1 MDYRKVAGLKRS
13 LSSRLDHYL
22 DTIEAIVNCY
32 FLAEVL
38 AFNDHQNAYLIH
50 DWCSFCVSKSCQSLA
65 TITLIL
71 KSGYPEDALIL
82 LRSVYECYL
91 SIVFILNNPDRIDD
105 FIQKPVGIL
114 TGRYHHPKTKKK
126 RTDYRRIVIKET
138 GEVIPY
144 NVTVRQLAKGS
155 PYPSDIKLYD
165 FLYPFLSE
173 MVHPHILNSGNYR
186 HNIDDWRFCHRQKH
200 DDLAPWVLTLYI
212 YTLIL
217 AECYDL
223 EDLDQP
229 ENSLLKRNIRKG
241 AEILDKSLSYLSEID
256 RIDKTEL
263 ILLNERFSETTKA
276 KWFFKSN

>member
-1 MDYRKVAGLKRS
+1 MDGRKIAGLKRS
-13 LSSRLDHYL
+13 LSSRLDHYFE
-22 DTIEAIVNCY
+22 TIKAIVSNY

-38 AFNDHQNAYLIH
+38 AFNDHQRAYLIH
-50 DWCSFCVSKSCQSLA
+50 DWCSFCMTKSCQSLA

-71 KSGYPEDALIL
+71 KAGYPEDALIL

-91 SIVFILNNPDRIDD
+91 STVFVLNNPDRIDD

-114 TGRYHHPKTKKK
+114 TGRYHHPETKNK
-126 RTDYRRIVIKET
+126 RINYKRIIVKET

-144 NVTVRQLAKGS
+144 SVTIRQLAKGS
-155 PYPSDIKLYD
+155 PYASDIKLYD
-165 FLYPFLSE
+165 VLYLFLSE
-173 MVHPHILNSGNYR
+173 MVHPHIVNSGNYR
-186 HNIDDWRFCHRQKH
+186 DDVDGWYFCHRQKH
-200 DDLAPWVLTLYI
+200 DDIVPWILTLYI

-229 ENSLLKRNIRKG
+229 ENSMLKHNIRKG
-241 AEILDKSLSYLSEID
+241 AEILKKGLSYLSDVD
-256 RIDKTEL
+256 RISKNEL
-263 ILLNERFSETTKA
+263 ILLNERFSETAET